1 MPKATLVRNAEQ
13 SLHGLD
19 ITKAFS
25 ERGHYLNFELS
36 WLAFNWRVFEEAR
49 EEGRN
54 PLVDRIQFLAI
65 TGSNLD
71 EFFQKRVGALKRQ
84 MADNADSLSVD
95 GRKPLEQIL
104 AIREETRK
112 LQTSMEKLLA
122 DLTPGL
128 HSIGIR
134 LESYDK
140 LGKKQRARA
149 EQYFRSRLLPILTP
163 LLVDPSHPFPLI
175 SSLSLSLAVDIRD
188 DEGEWKFVRIKI
200 PANLPRF
207 VALNEGVY
215 VPVEQIVMAHLPM
228 LLPGAHIESSALIR
242 VTRDVEGDRDQESS
256 DDLLDLVSEELRGR
270 KYAPVVRIQ
279 YSGKLSEDARELL
292 NSELELEEWDWYA
305 CGFMGM
311 ADLGELTRLPQAKAH
326 RRPGWTPQRHPRLLP
341 RENAETVNLF
351 ERIRTGELLVHYPYH
366 SFDSSYMEFLRQ
378 AARDPKVLAIKMTLY
393 RSTPNWEGFQCLKQ
407 AAEAGKQVA
416 VLVEVQARFDEQR
429 NIEIA
434 RDLEDSGVHVT
445 YGVLGLKTHCKTT
458 LVVRQEGE
466 NLRTYVHVGTG
477 NYNPDTARLYEDIGL
492 YSCDEELGHDV
503 VQLFNF
509 LTGAAPKASYNKILV
524 APRYLRNHLREA
536 ILAETEIAR
545 KGKKPAWIRM
555 KMNALEDPEMIQL
568 LYQASGAG
576 VKVDLIVRGV
586 CRLIPGRK
594 GVSENITVRSVIGRF
609 LEHSRIYCFGN
620 GGDNPRIYIGSGDL
634 MRRNL
639 NRRVE
644 VLAPIERRRSR
655 EYLLDYLQAQ
665 LDDTQQA
672 WTLDNQGTWRAVRVA
687 SPKGS
692 SCHTLYMN
700 AARTRLS

>member
-1 MPKATLVRNAEQ
+1 MPKATLARNAEQ

-19 ITKAFS
+19 VTKAFS
-25 ERGHYLNFELS
+25 ERSHYLNFELS

-54 PLVDRIQFLAI
+54 PLMDRIQFLAI

-84 MADNADSLSVD
+84 LLDNADSMSVD

-104 AIREETRK
+104 AVREEARK
-112 LQTSMEKLLA
+112 QQSAMEKLLGELQPA
-122 DLTPGL
+122 LRKA
-128 HSIGIR
+128 GIAI
-134 LESYDK
+134 EDYAA
-140 LGKKQRARA
+140 LGKKQRAKA
-149 EQYFRSRLLPILTP
+149 EQYFRNRLLPILTP

-200 PANLPRF
+200 PGNQPRF
-207 VALNEGVY
+207 VAVDEGVF
-215 VPVEQIVMAHLPM
+215 VPVEQIVSAHLPV
-228 LLPGAHIESSALIR
+228 LLPGVAIESSSIIR

-279 YSGKLSEDARELL
+279 YTGKLSEDARDLL
-292 NSELELEEWDWYA
+292 NRELELEEYDWYA
-305 CGFMGM
+305 CHFMGM
-311 ADLGELTRLPQAKAH
+311 ADLGELTRLPQAKAL
-326 RRPGWTPQRHPRLLP
+326 RRPSWTPQRHPRLLP
-341 RENAETVNLF
+341 KENLETVNVF

-393 RSTPNWEGFQCLKQ
+393 RSTPNWEGFQCLRQ

-434 RDLEDSGVHVT
+434 RALEDSGVHVT

-466 NLRTYVHVGTG
+466 NLRTYLHAGTG
-477 NYNPDTARLYEDIGL
+477 NYNPDTSRLYEDIGL
-492 YSCDEELGHDV
+492 YSCDETLGHDA

-509 LTGAAPKASYNKILV
+509 LTGAAPKAQYEKLLV
-524 APRYLRNHLREA
+524 APRYLRNELRAA

-568 LYQASGAG
+568 LYQASSAG
-576 VKVDLIVRGV
+576 VKVDLLVRGV

-594 GVSENITVRSVIGRF
+594 GVSENITVRSIIGRF

-620 GGDNPRIYIGSGDL
+620 GDSPRIYIGSADL

-644 VLAPIERRRSR
+644 VLTPIERKRSR
-655 EYLLDYLQAQ
+655 DYLLDYLQAQ

-672 WTLDNQGTWRAVRVA
+672 WTLDNQGLWHSVR
-687 SPKGS
+687 SSNPKGS